1 MTIVN
6 NHTEI
11 QMFPERRKR
20 PLPAFDQLS
29 LLSENERVELA
40 SMNIPIE
47 DVDSIYATP
56 HGLFVETGRKQWMK
70 ARLGTI
76 SATDEDIRRA
86 KQEYNVI
93 LGKVRRYEKTMT
105 TVPADLKK
113 HRMLMDSLALI
124 YETIVKYGHE
134 ITKEEARNGF
144 KQ

>member
-1 MTIVN
+1 
-6 NHTEI
+6 
-11 QMFPERRKR
+11 
-20 PLPAFDQLS
+20 
-29 LLSENERVELA
+29 
-40 SMNIPIE
+40 
-47 DVDSIYATP
+47 
-56 HGLFVETGRKQWMK
+56 MK